1 MCRLRNSNPKTCS
14 FDFPISNPGLSYIFM
29 PPPKLNLKDLPV
41 PQLVRRISFPVIT
54 GMFFQT
60 MYNVVDTWAAG
71 RLSIAALAALSA
83 SFPIFFLIIAVCH
96 GCQSATAAL
105 MSHSLGA
112 EDHDL
117 EHKWGAQ
124 SLLFALGISL
134 VVGTIGWIYTP
145 HMLRVMQV
153 KGDELSLAT
162 SYMHMIFLGTPCFVL
177 SSALNGMLSAHG
189 ETRPFRDSLIVGF
202 LLNIVLDLWFV
213 FGGWGVAP
221 MGFAGIA
228 RATVLLQGLT
238 VIYMW
243 IMAMRHGVLARVP
256 WSGLIPRLA
265 LQRRLMG
272 QGLPAMINMLTIAA
286 GIFLYIYY
294 AANLGTPVLAAF
306 GTAMRIDQIA
316 LLPAI
321 GLNTAAMTLTG
332 HSLGAKRLDR
342 IQETLWVCLRY
353 GGYIYILGG
362 PLVGIF
368 APFWMSLFIDDPEV
382 IAIGA
387 RCLRVSMLAFYAYVT
402 LFTITSVLQGLQRP
416 MFAIWIGLYRQ
427 VLAPILLVPLLMKK
441 MDPADLGIWW
451 GACISVWSG
460 VMITLIYGYWV
471 WTRLKKKLS

>member
-1 MCRLRNSNPKTCS
+1 
-14 FDFPISNPGLSYIFM
+14 M
-29 PPPKLNLKDLPV
+29 PPSRTHLKDQPIPV
-41 PQLVRRISFPVIT
+41 LVRSISIPVIT

-71 RLSIAALAALSA
+71 RLSISALAALSA
-83 SFPIFFLIIAVCH
+83 SFPVFFLIIAVCH

-124 SLLFALGISL
+124 SLLFALGMS
-134 VVGTIGWIYTP
+134 VGVGVMGWVYTP
-145 HMLRVMQV
+145 QLLGIMQV
-153 KGDELSLAT
+153 KGEELTLAT
-162 SYMHMIFLGTPCFVL
+162 SYMRMIFLGTPCFVL

-213 FGGWGVAP
+213 FGGWGLSP

-238 VIYMW
+238 VVYMW
-243 IMAMRHGVLARVP
+243 VMAMRHGVLARVP
-256 WSGLIPRLA
+256 WSGVIPRLA
-265 LQRRLMG
+265 LQGRLMG

-286 GIFLYIYY
+286 GIFLYTYY

-353 GGYIYILGG
+353 GGYIYIVGG
-362 PLVGIF
+362 PLVAIF

-387 RCLRVSMLAFYAYVT
+387 RCLRISMLAFYAYVM

-427 VLAPILLVPLLMKK
+427 VLAPVLLVPVLMAH
-441 MDPADLGIWW
+441 MIPSDLGIWW

-460 VMITLIYGYWV
+460 VFITVIYGYGVWV
-471 WTRLKKKLS
+471 RLKKQLG